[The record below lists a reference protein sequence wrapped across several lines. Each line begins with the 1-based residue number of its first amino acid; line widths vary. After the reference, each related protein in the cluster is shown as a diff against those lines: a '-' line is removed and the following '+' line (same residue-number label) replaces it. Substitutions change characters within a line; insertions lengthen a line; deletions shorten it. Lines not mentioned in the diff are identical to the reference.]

1 MLQYMAGYLLM
12 INLITLFA
20 YGMDKRR
27 ARLGKWRVK
36 ERTLLL
42 LAVIGGSAGALLGIY
57 GFRHKTKHKKFT
69 LLIPVLLA
77 CHTVLLIRFFMEYSG

>member
-1 MLQYMAGYLLM
+1 MFRYLAVYLLI

-20 YGMDKRR
+20 YGMDKHR
-27 ARLGKWRVK
+27 ARQGLWRVK
-36 ERTLLL
+36 ENTLLL

-69 LLIPVLLA
+69 VLVPVFLV
-77 CHTVLLIRFFMEYSG
+77 CHVALMVYFFMEFYN

>member
-69 LLIPVLLA
+69 VLIPVLLIS
-77 CHTVLLIRFFMEYSG
+77 HTVLMICFLMEFSG